1 MGSGKILVD
10 ETAVAS
16 ADDAGWLRRH
26 VAALPRPL
34 RFLCVGAAGLT
45 TDLIVFTAIPLHA
58 QHPLAAR
65 IVSLAA
71 ATFVTWR
78 LNRELTFERSGR
90 SQHREALR
98 YGAVTAIS
106 QGASFIV
113 FSSLVMT
120 ALGTHAAARLAG
132 RSRCRS
138 SHRLYGPR
146 LVCIPSACSR
156 RHGWGTK
163 HMNADADVFV
173 IGAGPAGLTAAYC
186 LTKENPSV
194 IVREGPGLCRRHQPH
209 GRIQGFMFDIG
220 GHRFFSK
227 SKEVVDL
234 WQEILPDDF
243 IERPRLS
250 RIYYGG
256 KYYSYPL
263 ERLRGAVQSRHLH
276 QRGLHAVLR
285 LRASCCRSEPAE
297 LPRMG
302 AQPVRRKAVLDLLQ
316 DLHREGVGHVVR
328 RDFRRLGG
336 AAHQGLDLGVAVC
349 NALKKALLPARKP
362 KAGEPVVKTLIES
375 FQYPRKGP
383 GMMWEAAARKIQKR
397 GGKVLKGRELD
408 AARL

>member
-120 ALGTHAAARLAG
+120 ALAHMPQLALLAG
-132 RSRCRS
+132 
-138 SHRLYGPR
+138 
-146 LVCIPSACSR
+146 A
-156 RHGWGTK
+156 
-163 HMNADADVFV
+163 
-173 IGAGPAGLTAAYC
+173 GAGAAIAYSGHA
-186 LTKENPSV
+186 LFAFRPLARGDTDGGPS
-194 IVREGPGLCRRHQPH
+194 
-209 GRIQGFMFDIG
+209 
-220 GHRFFSK
+220 
-227 SKEVVDL
+227 
-234 WQEILPDDF
+234 
-243 IERPRLS
+243 
-250 RIYYGG
+250 
-256 KYYSYPL
+256 
-263 ERLRGAVQSRHLH
+263 
-276 QRGLHAVLR
+276 
-285 LRASCCRSEPAE
+285 
-297 LPRMG
+297 
-302 AQPVRRKAVLDLLQ
+302 
-316 DLHREGVGHVVR
+316 
-328 RDFRRLGG
+328 
-336 AAHQGLDLGVAVC
+336 
-349 NALKKALLPARKP
+349 
-362 KAGEPVVKTLIES
+362 T
-375 FQYPRKGP
+375 
-383 GMMWEAAARKIQKR
+383 
-397 GGKVLKGRELD
+397 
-408 AARL
+408 